1 MLTTAPPLKKARK
14 AWEPAATAN
23 GAVYIG
29 GNHMKIDDILTLAK
43 AGFTAEQIAA
53 LAAAEQPET
62 PAPVSITPQP
72 AADPAQ
78 TTQPAQAGQ
87 PAENTHPEKTIVDDP
102 TPAPDPTDKLAA
114 LISAGFEELTKK
126 MNTGI
131 INPSMGDIKPH
142 GIDDIITNF
151 FKED

>member
-1 MLTTAPPLKKARK
+1 
-14 AWEPAATAN
+14 
-23 GAVYIG
+23 
-29 GNHMKIDDILTLAK
+29 MKIDDILTLAK

-62 PAPVSITPQP
+62 PAPVTTTPQP

-78 TTQPAQAGQ
+78 STQPAQAAGQ
-87 PAENTHPEKTIVDDP
+87 PAEKTHPEKTIVDDP

-114 LISAGFEELTKK
+114 LISAGFDELTKK
-126 MNTGI
+126 MAGSI
-131 INPSMGDIKPH
+131 VSPSIGDIKPH

>member
-23 GAVYIG
+23 GAVYFG

-53 LAAAEQPET
+53 LAAADQPET
-62 PAPVSITPQP
+62 PAPVSTTPQP
-72 AADPAQ
+72 AADPARS
-78 TTQPAQAGQ
+78 TQPEQAAGQ
-87 PAENTHPEKTIVDDP
+87 TANTPPEKTIEDP

-126 MNTGI
+126 MAGSI
-131 INPSMGDIKPH
+131 VSPSIGDIKPH

>member
-1 MLTTAPPLKKARK
+1 
-14 AWEPAATAN
+14 
-23 GAVYIG
+23 
-29 GNHMKIDDILTLAK
+29 MKIDDILTLAK

-53 LAAAEQPET
+53 LAAADQPET
-62 PAPVSITPQP
+62 PAPVTTTPPP

-78 TTQPAQAGQ
+78 STQPAQAAGQ
-87 PAENTHPEKTIVDDP
+87 AAENTHPEKTIIDDP

-114 LISAGFEELTKK
+114 LISAGFDELTKK
-126 MNTGI
+126 MAGSI
-131 INPSMGDIKPH
+131 VSPSIGDIKPH